1 MKLTMSR
8 FLEYA
13 ARARANPHFDL
24 EERDHRLDIA
34 QRIRG
39 MLDGARDGSLLPQP
53 GVRTVFRGQYGGRP
67 YSLTGPQHNRWL
79 LLWANADGESLMQ
92 GLLAFTEPELH
103 AEARFEAFATI
114 AKQAQDAG
122 RIEGDDEA
130 LLGLGSLFNFG
141 AEPDSLPVMRADLYV
156 PLEQVLGCEPPS
168 GASVSDQYR
177 HHLAVARRLRDE
189 MEEEGIPLRDMV
201 DAQSLIWLAA
211 EEHMLWAERPPTAR
225 RETADSYLAICA
237 IYRDEAPYLKEW
249 IEFHRLVG
257 VEKFFLY
264 DNKSADGHLG
274 VLEPYIE
281 AGIVVFHDWPHS
293 PNGQHSAYEHCLR
306 EHRDEARWI
315 AFIDLDE
322 FLFSPTYRSLP
333 DVLGE
338 FESWPG
344 VGVNSVF
351 FGTAG
356 HRTRPAGLVIE
367 NYTENDS
374 GEGKLAIKSIVDPRR
389 TAHCETVH
397 HFSYTDGM
405 AVNEHGYPIRDQFAK
420 SVSHSLLRIN
430 HYWAKSVEQFR
441 AKCASPMPAT
451 GSFRPWYDMR
461 RLRGGRVNDL
471 SYAILE
477 YAPGLREAVGLTSPR
492 A

>member
-1 MKLTMSR
+1 MELTMSR

-39 MLDGARDGSLLPQP
+39 MIDGAREGSLLPQP

-67 YSLTGPQHNRWL
+67 YSLTGPQQHRWL
-79 LLWANADGESLMQ
+79 QAWANADGESLMR
-92 GLLAFTEPELH
+92 GLLAFTEPGQD
-103 AEARFEAFATI
+103 AEARFDEFART
-114 AKQAQDAG
+114 AEQAQAAG
-122 RIEGDDEA
+122 SIEADDEA
-130 LLGLGSLFNFG
+130 LLAFGSLFNFG
-141 AEPDSLPVMRADLYV
+141 AEPDSLPVVRADLYLA
-156 PLEQVLGCEPPS
+156 LEHALGCEPPS
-168 GASVSDQYR
+168 GASVSEQYR
-177 HHLAVARRLRDE
+177 HHLGVARRLRAE
-189 MEEEGIPLRDMV
+189 MEEDGIPVRDMI
-201 DAQSLIWLAA
+201 DAQSLIWVAA
-211 EEHMLWAERPPTAR
+211 EERALWADPLPVVPRDTDP
-225 RETADSYLAICA
+225 YLAICA
-237 IYRDEAPYLKEW
+237 IYRDEAPYLQEW

-264 DNKSADGHLG
+264 DNKSVDGHLA

-281 AGIVVFHDWPHS
+281 AGTVTLHDWPHV
-293 PNGQHSAYEHCLR
+293 PNGQHTAYEHCLR
-306 EHRDEARWI
+306 QHRDDARWI

-333 DVLGE
+333 DILGE
-338 FESWPG
+338 LESWPG

-351 FGTAG
+351 FGTSG
-356 HRTRPAGLVIE
+356 HRTRPAGLVVE
-367 NYTENDS
+367 NYTENDG
-374 GEGKLAIKSIVDPRR
+374 GEGKLAVKSIVDPTR
-389 TAHCETVH
+389 TARCETVH

-405 AVNEHGYPIRDQFAK
+405 AVNEHGYPIRAQFAK

-430 HYWAKSVEQFR
+430 HYWAKSEEQFR
-441 AKCASPMPAT
+441 AKCAQPSPSN
-451 GSFRPWYDMR
+451 GDFRPFYDMR

-477 YAPGLREAVGLTSPR
+477 YAPALREAVGLTSPR